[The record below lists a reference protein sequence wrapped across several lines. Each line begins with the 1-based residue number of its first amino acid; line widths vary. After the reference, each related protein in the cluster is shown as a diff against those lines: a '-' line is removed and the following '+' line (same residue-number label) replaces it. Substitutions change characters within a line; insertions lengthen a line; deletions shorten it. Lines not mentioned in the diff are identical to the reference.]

1 MKIIGQIREV
11 YKDDKYSSIKDFINK
26 PIKEKKK
33 VVDYMKKCKVEAV
46 APAIVIDLINPE
58 IRFAELCMMTD
69 GIYAWR
75 FVVIYYVERYD
86 MELPE
91 EFVEHVLKQKIG
103 LNANRIKS
111 SKEDKT

>member
-1 MKIIGQIREV
+1 
-11 YKDDKYSSIKDFINK
+11 
-26 PIKEKKK
+26 
-33 VVDYMKKCKVEAV
+33 
-46 APAIVIDLINPE
+46 
-58 IRFAELCMMTD
+58 
-69 GIYAWR
+69 
-75 FVVIYYVERYD
+75 